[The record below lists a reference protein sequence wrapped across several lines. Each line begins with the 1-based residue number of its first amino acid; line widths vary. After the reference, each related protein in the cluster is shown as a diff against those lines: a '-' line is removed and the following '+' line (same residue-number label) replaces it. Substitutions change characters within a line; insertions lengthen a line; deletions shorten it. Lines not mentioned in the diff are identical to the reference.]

1 MDRKLSVKKERL
13 VELTSEELT
22 SVAGA
27 APDAVSLPLKTC
39 ALQTIQGCTTNI
51 YCPKQQD

>member
-13 VELTSEELT
+13 VELTSEELAG
-22 SVAGA
+22 VAGA
-27 APDAVSLPLKTC
+27 EPDAVSLPLKTC